1 MYDDLTISAGSIIV
15 PQLRD
20 LPNNS
25 MAYVTYTYFVTMGF
39 PHSVPVRCELLGGNP
54 TFRQWYQ
61 PNGSAVPTVKFSYNG
76 DFGQVLT
83 TTGVDLYSGYKLDI
97 LTYLYSRQQGVHRC
111 VITDEKGITYQLCVG
126 LYLPGYTSASDGPT
140 IPDKIQLSLLTA
152 PAVDPPVF
160 QLNCTSTRSPATI
173 VKWTINGSTAEGGRF
188 ASYQILKDPVSS
200 TYENIL
206 VVTGNVFG
214 LFVCNVTTWI
224 APDIYHRSSAQST
237 NASLFVG
244 GIGLSSSSISVPA
257 GTITALSILLLMGVQ
272 LINYAEIHY

>member
-1 MYDDLTISAGSIIV
+1 
-15 PQLRD
+15 
-20 LPNNS
+20 
-25 MAYVTYTYFVTMGF
+25 MAYFTYTYFYTMGF
-39 PHSVPVRCELLGGNP
+39 PHSIPVSCELLGGNS

-61 PNGSAVPTVKFSYNG
+61 PNSSAVPTVNISYNYG

-83 TTGVDLYSGYKLDI
+83 TTGVDLYSGYKLDD
-97 LTYLYSRQQGVHRC
+97 LTYYYSHQQGVHRC

-237 NASLFVG
+237 NASLFVEG
-244 GIGLSSSSISVPA
+244 W
-257 GTITALSILLLMGVQ
+257 GTCHEYGVM
-272 LINYAEIHY
+272 